1 MPVDVRIVSA
11 THRPLEQEIAA
22 GNFRADLFYRL
33 RVVTI
38 DIPPLRERR
47 EDIPQLAET
56 FTRGAAERY
65 GLPLR
70 QVSQSA
76 LRRLLEYPWPG
87 NVRELKNTI
96 ERAAIMAEGEELR
109 SEDLPEEI
117 VPGPQKNMAAAA
129 ADDGGL
135 AVPFTADF
143 REDRREF
150 ERRYISRCLE
160 HTQGNVTRAAEILGM
175 HRQSLQ
181 HKLRQ
186 LGLGRRYV
194 SVGGDA
200 QDNSDE

>member
-1 MPVDVRIVSA
+1 
-11 THRPLEQEIAA
+11 
-22 GNFRADLFYRL
+22 
-33 RVVTI
+33 
-38 DIPPLRERR
+38 
-47 EDIPQLAET
+47 
-56 FTRGAAERY
+56 
-65 GLPLR
+65 
-70 QVSQSA
+70 
-76 LRRLLEYPWPG
+76 
-87 NVRELKNTI
+87 
-96 ERAAIMAEGEELR
+96 MAEGEELR

-117 VPGPQKNMAAAA
+117 IPGPQKAIATDVASN
-129 ADDGGL
+129 DGGL

-194 SVGGDA
+194 TVGGDA
-200 QDNSDE
+200 PDNSDE

>member
-1 MPVDVRIVSA
+1 
-11 THRPLEQEIAA
+11 
-22 GNFRADLFYRL
+22 
-33 RVVTI
+33 
-38 DIPPLRERR
+38 
-47 EDIPQLAET
+47 
-56 FTRGAAERY
+56 
-65 GLPLR
+65 
-70 QVSQSA
+70 
-76 LRRLLEYPWPG
+76 
-87 NVRELKNTI
+87 VRELKNTI

-117 VPGPQKNMAAAA
+117 VPGPQKSMATAAEN
-129 ADDGGL
+129 DGGL

>member
-1 MPVDVRIVSA
+1 
-11 THRPLEQEIAA
+11 
-22 GNFRADLFYRL
+22 
-33 RVVTI
+33 
-38 DIPPLRERR
+38 
-47 EDIPQLAET
+47 
-56 FTRGAAERY
+56 
-65 GLPLR
+65 
-70 QVSQSA
+70 
-76 LRRLLEYPWPG
+76 
-87 NVRELKNTI
+87 
-96 ERAAIMAEGEELR
+96 MAEGEELR
-109 SEDLPEEI
+109 SEDLPDEI
-117 VPGPQKNMAAAA
+117 TPGPQKSIASDGNAA
-129 ADDGGL
+129 DGGL

-194 SVGGDA
+194 SVGADT

>member
-1 MPVDVRIVSA
+1 M
-11 THRPLEQEIAA
+11 
-22 GNFRADLFYRL
+22 G
-33 RVVTI
+33 
-38 DIPPLRERR
+38 
-47 EDIPQLAET
+47 
-56 FTRGAAERY
+56 
-65 GLPLR
+65 
-70 QVSQSA
+70 QSA
-76 LRRLLEYPWPG
+76 LRKLVDYDWPG

-109 SEDLPEEI
+109 SEDLPDEI
-117 VPGPQKNMAAAA
+117 MPGREKKLWSARLRTSTV
-129 ADDGGL
+129 L

-160 HTQGNVTRAAEILGM
+160 HTQGNVTKAAEILGM

-194 SVGGDA
+194 AVGNDGAD
-200 QDNSDE
+200 S

>member
-1 MPVDVRIVSA
+1 
-11 THRPLEQEIAA
+11 
-22 GNFRADLFYRL
+22 
-33 RVVTI
+33 
-38 DIPPLRERR
+38 
-47 EDIPQLAET
+47 
-56 FTRGAAERY
+56 
-65 GLPLR
+65 
-70 QVSQSA
+70 QVQQSA
-76 LRRLLEYPWPG
+76 LRRLVEYEWPG

-109 SEDLPEEI
+109 SEDLPDEI
-117 VPGPQKNMAAAA
+117 TARSQQSIATDASAA
-129 ADDGGL
+129 DGGL

-160 HTQGNVTRAAEILGM
+160 HTQGNVTKAAEILGM

-194 SVGGDA
+194 TVGGETP
-200 QDNSDE
+200 DNSDE